1 MFLPAVQQADL
12 LEDEPWD
19 AQRRKKIAC
28 HMYTTYYEQQN
39 SELRL

>member
-19 AQRRKKIAC
+19 KQMRKNSSLHHTIIMNSKIAKAS
-28 HMYTTYYEQQN
+28 N
-39 SELRL
+39 